1 MSLARARAFALWP
14 YMASVLTRMALVEK
28 KGVGTMAVT
37 DKWQVLWDPA
47 FVNTLT
53 LDQRAAVLCHEA
65 WHLLRGHSR
74 RRGDRDPKL
83 WNIACDIAINDDG
96 SLRDMLPSNGC
107 YPEQFASMGVRSGML
122 EEDIYDL
129 LMAQQPEPPTGGPD
143 DDNDED
149 GDSDGNHDHD
159 DEDGSDGGTGG
170 PGGGQDPDVSN
181 DMGKPVGKK
190 PAEGACG
197 SGAGGK
203 PAPGEGDDG
212 DPVGDGGHSSME
224 DELVM
229 REVAEAIQ
237 TCGSA
242 SGGARRWASDV
253 LAPPV
258 IPWQRVLRAA
268 IRRAM
273 LLTRGAT
280 DYSYGRR
287 PKVRSGVI
295 LPTLV
300 RPQMPV
306 AIVLDTSG
314 SISGPM
320 LNACL
325 AEIDGILKAVRLP
338 CVVLACDAQ
347 VHGGAQRV
355 TTARD
360 VKPLGGGGT
369 DMGKGIA
376 AAEALR
382 PKHGATIVVT
392 DGYTPWP
399 RAKPSMPCIVCL
411 IGASDGSSVSNDVPQ
426 WATKVHV
433 SNV

>member
-1 MSLARARAFALWP
+1 MSVARARAFALWP
-14 YMASVLTRMALVEK
+14 YMASVLARISLVEK
-28 KGVGTMAVT
+28 PGIGTMAVT

-47 FVNTLT
+47 FVNGLT
-53 LDQRAAVLCHEA
+53 LDERAGVLCHEA
-65 WHLLRGHSR
+65 WHLARGHSR

-83 WNIACDIAINDDG
+83 WNVACDIAINDDA
-96 SLRDMLPSNGC
+96 SLRDALPPSGC
-107 YPEQFASMGVRSGML
+107 FPEKFFSMGVRSGML

-129 LMAQQPEPPTGGPD
+129 LMQQQPQDGAG
-143 DDNDED
+143 ED
-149 GDSDGNHDHD
+149 GGSGPTNDAGKEVGN
-159 DEDGSDGGTGG
+159 E
-170 PGGGQDPDVSN
+170 
-181 DMGKPVGKK
+181 
-190 PAEGACG
+190 PADGACG
-197 SGAGGK
+197 SGAGGE
-203 PAPGEGDDG
+203 PAPGEGDEG
-212 DPVGDGGHSSME
+212 DPAGDGGHSSME

-242 SGGARRWASDV
+242 SSGARRWAGAV
-253 LAPPV
+253 LTPPV
-258 IPWQRVLRAA
+258 IPWQQVLRAA

-320 LNACL
+320 LDACL

-338 CVVLACDAQ
+338 CVVLACDSQ

-376 AAEALR
+376 AAERLR
-382 PKHGATIVVT
+382 PRHGAIIVVT

-399 RAKPSMPCIVCL
+399 RAKPSMPCVVCL
-411 IGASDGSSVSNDVPQ
+411 IGADSSSSVSLSVPQ